1 MRAAGA
7 RRYWWIWLAVVPVL
21 VWTGIRLFA
30 LDSGF
35 PLEAMMAFTPYVAV
49 AALLLAGVAV
59 ALENWAASAA
69 TGVATLLLALAL
81 ALAILPRAL
90 GDGTVDANG
99 RETLTVLAA
108 NVYHGKADPEALVA
122 LVDRFH
128 PDVLSVEELT
138 PRFARELVAAGLR
151 SRLPNAVLGVHR
163 SASGA
168 GLYSRLPMHRL
179 PSPSQFLFRM
189 PRAELRLPDG
199 RRVRVVGVHPF
210 PPQRPHSTATWEESL
225 ASLPSAGRG
234 APWVLAGD
242 FNGTFDQ
249 APFRDVVD
257 RGYRDAGEVAG
268 KGLEPTFPREAH
280 LIPPITIDHVLA
292 DERLGVVEYSV
303 EELPG
308 SDHRT
313 VRAVLVL
320 PVTEAELSAGR

>member
-1 MRAAGA
+1 LAGA
-7 RRYWWIWLAVVPVL
+7 RRYWWIWIAVVPVGA
-21 VWTGIRLFA
+21 WTVVRLLR
-30 LDSGF
+30 LDGGF
-35 PLEAMMAFTPYVAV
+35 PLEAMMPFTPYVAV
-49 AALLLAGVAV
+49 AALLVTGVAV
-59 ALENWAASAA
+59 ALENWAAALLA
-69 TGVATLLLALAL
+69 GVATLCLSLAV
-81 ALAILPRAL
+81 LPRAI

-99 RETLTVLAA
+99 RETLTVLAS
-108 NVYHGKADPEALVA
+108 NVYHGRADPEALVA

-138 PRFARELVAAGLR
+138 PTFARKLAAAGLG
-151 SRLPNAVLGVHR
+151 SRLPNAILETQR

-168 GLYSRLPMHRL
+168 GLYSRLPMRKL
-179 PSPSQFLFRM
+179 PAPARTFFRM
-189 PRAELRLPDG
+189 PRAELRMPDG
-199 RRVRVVGVHPF
+199 RRLRIVSVHPF
-210 PPQRPHSTATWEESL
+210 PPERPHSTGTWEESL

-292 DERLGVVEYSV
+292 DRRLGVVEYSV
-303 EELPG
+303 EELLG

-313 VRAVLVL
+313 VRAELVL
-320 PVTEAELSAGR
+320 PATEAELSAGR